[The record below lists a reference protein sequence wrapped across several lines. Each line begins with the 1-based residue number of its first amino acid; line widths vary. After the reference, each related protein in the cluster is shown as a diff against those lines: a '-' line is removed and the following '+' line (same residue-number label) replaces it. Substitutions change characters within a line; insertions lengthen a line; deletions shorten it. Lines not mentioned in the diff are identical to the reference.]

1 MYDKRLKIFII
12 LSTLFLSLCI
22 VRLVQ
27 MQLLPNSSIQDKIAE
42 FKRQRGRSRLLKTVR
57 GRILDRKGRIL
68 ADDEPQFELHISYE
82 LISYLDD
89 RLIKAKLLKAERRS
103 EPEKALAEAAE
114 QIQAGQRRLKEIID
128 KCVHFGHDRN
138 RLEQKIKE
146 KNDQVWNLR
155 LFQAWRE
162 NCFKSELFQKHKDNL
177 FAVKLS
183 DFTADFESYFQDT
196 DDRLLLVAKQNI
208 TEMHESLPLL
218 ELITNDDIFAA
229 QVEFLN
235 IEGVEIV
242 PEAKRI
248 YPYTTVAAQTI
259 GWVSP
264 AHKQDKQLFAED
276 RFSRYLAGELCG
288 RRGVEY
294 VCESILRGKR
304 GEIFYDI
311 DGNEIRT
318 ENELGRDVQLT
329 IDIALQQKIEKFLY
343 EYPHDPSCK
352 PGMSA
357 VVIDVSSADIL
368 ALVSL
373 PTFDLNR
380 ARYDYDRLIT
390 DGNEPMINRAI
401 YKTYPP
407 GSSVKP
413 LILIAGLESANITPF
428 ESISCSA
435 QKPPDGW
442 PQCWINKQYPWLG
455 HDDQFAADSGNI
467 ARNAIRGSCNIY
479 FSRLA
484 DRIDS
489 QVLQSWLFK
498 FGYGRDILSPPAE
511 VTDTNHSRNF
521 LQASGSISSSIPRQ
535 NIKTFEQITPLTNSE
550 KKFFGIGQG
559 NLRSTPLQ
567 VTNAIAAIARAGLYK
582 DPRLFIDKDP
592 NNQPVSLGLKQQTLD
607 TIFDGMHAVVNEV
620 HGTAYKAFLNNNFAE
635 QNVEVYGKTGSTEM
649 PDNAWFA
656 GFAKDNTGK
665 AIALAVVV
673 EGGQHGSSDAA
684 PLAKQI
690 IQFCIDSGYL
700 GKTISAEQ

>member
-12 LSTLFLSLCI
+12 LSTIFFFVCI
-22 VRLVQ
+22 YRLAQ
-27 MQLLPNSSIQDKIAE
+27 MQLMPNSSIQDKISE
-42 FKRQRGRSRLLKTVR
+42 FKRQRGLTKLLKTVR
-57 GRILDRKGRIL
+57 GKILDRKGRIL
-68 ADDEPQFELHISYE
+68 ADDELQFELHISYE
-82 LISYLDD
+82 LISYSDP
-89 RLIKAKLLKAERRS
+89 RLIKAKLLKAERKA
-103 EPEKALAEAAE
+103 EPEKALTEAAE
-114 QIQAGQRRLKEIID
+114 QIQAGQRRLQEIID
-128 KCVHFGHDRN
+128 KCVHFGLERN
-138 RLEQKIKE
+138 ELEEKIIA

-162 NCFKSELFQKHKDNL
+162 NCFKSELFQEHKDNL

-183 DFTADFESYFQDT
+183 DFTADFENCFPDA
-196 DDRLLLVAKQNI
+196 DDRLLLVEKQNI
-208 TEMHESLPLL
+208 AEMHDSISLL
-218 ELITNDDIFAA
+218 ELITDNDIFTA
-229 QVEFLN
+229 QLEFMN
-235 IEGVEIV
+235 IEGVEIA
-242 PEAKRI
+242 PGSKRI

-264 AHKQDKQLFAED
+264 AHEQDKDLFAED

-311 DGNEIRT
+311 DGNENRT
-318 ENELGRDVQLT
+318 ENEVGRDVQLT
-329 IDIALQQKIEKFLY
+329 IDIQLQQSIEKFLA
-343 EYPHDPSCK
+343 EYPHDPNCK
-352 PGMSA
+352 PGISA

-380 ARYDYDRLIT
+380 ARYDYDQLINDT
-390 DGNEPMINRAI
+390 NEPMINRAI

-413 LILIAGLESANITPF
+413 LILIAGLESGNITPF
-428 ESISCSA
+428 ETISCPA
-435 QKPPDGW
+435 HKPPDGW
-442 PQCWINKQYPWLG
+442 PQCWINRQYPWLG
-455 HDDQFAADSGNI
+455 HDDQFAADGGNF

-498 FGYGRDILSPPAE
+498 FGYGRDILNPPPE
-511 VTDTNHSRNF
+511 VIDSNNSRNF

-535 NIKTFEQITPLTNSE
+535 NVKTFEQITPLNNFE

-567 VTNAIAAIARAGLYK
+567 VTNAFAAIARQGLYE
-582 DPRLFIDKDP
+582 DPRLFIDKNS
-592 NNQPVSLGLKQQTLD
+592 NNQPVSLGLSRQTID

-620 HGTAYKAFLNNNFAE
+620 NGTAYKAFVNNNFAE
-635 QNVEVYGKTGSTEM
+635 QNVEVYGKTGSTEL

-656 GFAKDNTGK
+656 GFAKDNSGN

-684 PLAKQI
+684 PLAKQT
-690 IQFCIDSGYL
+690 IQFCIDEGCL
-700 GKTISAEQ
+700 GKTLPVE